1 MCSCSSTAL
10 FKAGVGRILTAASG
24 TGAAEQG
31 IQMVRGGS
39 GGGSGGGPGRMAGL
53 QRQLQEIEQQVA
65 HKYGANNR
73 SAGPRG
79 GEGQRV
85 SDQVQIYLRDG
96 QGARG
101 GSGDSAAQAVLM
113 AELQTVRHLLT
124 DASMA
129 MAEVSQEKAQLEEE
143 LNGALDELRSA
154 KQSWQAAEM
163 SLRVQS
169 ETSER
174 LNAQVGQLTE
184 ELRQSRDV
192 ANEWRTKAEDLRLK
206 LERRAGAGSEG
217 ASKKE
222 MMELEAKLA
231 ETNRLRLLDAEKLAQ
246 QMAALERLEEVEERA
261 LTSEKAVR
269 TLRQEADDWRAKSEG
284 FAAELLAWRS
294 KSESWEATKAQSV
307 RALQSERD
315 RLQTEWQMM
324 RESLQS
330 AEASLAVQTAAVQR
344 LEQALMEDR
353 EKLREANRALE
364 GWIEKE
370 EAWKSEVLAMRTRM
384 ESEAASK
391 DRRMEKLQEERD
403 GLQGQNSELENALQS
418 AEASLAVQ
426 TAAVQRVEKQAST
439 LMVEVRQCRRSEEE
453 WRVQGE
459 EARAEVA
466 ALQIQFNE
474 AVRKKQEAMHE
485 LHQTR
490 EQLEGK
496 MDALRKAFAEADARC
511 KLYMTE
517 NDRLQKDL
525 TAMRDEMRRA
535 EQLRKAHEELERE
548 HQVLKGILKGSG
560 ASNAGDA
567 LKEVQAERDRLLRE
581 MNTLRPKLSSAET
594 TLASKA
600 AIVERLEADL
610 QQHKFLVGES
620 QGKVERLSG
629 EVEGYKAEV
638 GSLRMQNEDALARA
652 EHAISTLR
660 EERDLLHSELERL
673 RNALQAASAEMNVG
687 MQAVAKLSNVDA
699 RTVSSQVRVYGE
711 SQGMQNQLHAQ
722 MDNFRRQVG
731 ALRGGAPSGGG
742 GASGMG
748 GAVAGG
754 PHASHGIGHDE
765 FRPSAGRVRR
775 NRSSGGRPDG
785 GAAGNMAGAVSFAG
799 PAAGSLLKSRAA
811 GDDDGRPDGG
821 SHDPVHSQAM
831 PATRNLQGRPPSARV
846 HRPLDKFVAPPSRY
860 MHKDASKYSDLALV
874 EQAAEW
880 LSAQRGRQAT
890 MPSDAD
896 FRAAGMS
903 GVADAVHRIHGGFE
917 IVATKLGMQLH
928 YTNACAGIGKETAM
942 PRDPAYWNTFRN
954 VQQAVL
960 ELAQALCAP
969 DTMPSYMALRSA
981 GLGAVADAIR
991 AKHGGLQHVAQ
1002 RLGLQLPSAFAD

>member
-1 MCSCSSTAL
+1 
-10 FKAGVGRILTAASG
+10 
-24 TGAAEQG
+24 
-31 IQMVRGGS
+31 MVHPGGS
-39 GGGSGGGPGRMAGL
+39 GNSSGRGGPVGPGRMQGL
-53 QRQLQEIEQQVA
+53 QRQLQEIEQQVS
-65 HKYGANNR
+65 HKYGGAR
-73 SAGPRG
+73 SGAQPRG

-96 QGARG
+96 QSGGGRG
-101 GSGDSAAQAVLM
+101 GGAGESASQAVLM

-129 MAEVSQEKAQLEEE
+129 MAEVSAEKAQLEEE
-143 LNGALDELRSA
+143 LDGALDELRNA

-169 ETSER
+169 ETTER

-184 ELRQSRDV
+184 ELRQSRDMQ
-192 ANEWRTKAEDLRLK
+192 NEWRSKAEELRLK
-206 LERRAGAGSEG
+206 LECRAGAGNEG
-217 ASKKE
+217 ASKKD

-261 LTSEKAVR
+261 LNGEKAVR
-269 TLRQEADDWRAKSEG
+269 QLRQEADDWRAKSEG

-344 LEQALMEDR
+344 LEQEVMEDR
-353 EKLREANRALE
+353 IKLREMGRALE

-370 EAWKSEVLAMRTRM
+370 EAWKTEVLAMRTRM

-391 DRRMEKLQEERD
+391 DRKIEKLQEERD
-403 GLQGQNSELENALQS
+403 IIKEDNSELHNALQS

-459 EARAEVA
+459 EARAEVG
-466 ALQIQFNE
+466 ALQIQLNE
-474 AVRKKQEAMHE
+474 AVRKKEEAMKD

-490 EQLEGK
+490 EMLESR
-496 MDALRKAFAEADARC
+496 MDALRKALAEAEARA
-511 KLYMTE
+511 KLYVNE
-517 NDRLQKDL
+517 NDRLQKEL
-525 TAMRDEMRRA
+525 LEMRNN
-535 EQLRKAHEELERE
+535 LRKAEELRRQYEDLERE
-548 HQVLKGILKGSG
+548 HNVLKGILKGSG

-581 MNTLRPKLSSAET
+581 VNVLRPKLSQVEVS
-594 TLASKA
+594 LASKDA
-600 AIVERLEADL
+600 VVERLEADL
-610 QQHKFLVGES
+610 QQHKFLLGET
-620 QGKVERLSG
+620 QGKCEKLSG
-629 EVEGYKAEV
+629 QVEGYKAEV
-638 GSLRMQNEDALARA
+638 GSLRMQMEDALARA
-652 EHAISTLR
+652 EHAIATLR

-711 SQGMQNQLHAQ
+711 SQGMQNQLHMQ
-722 MDNFRRQVG
+722 MDTFRRQIG
-731 ALRGGAPSGGG
+731 GLRSGAPSGGA
-742 GASGMG
+742 GASGAGGTSMG
-748 GAVAGG
+748 GAGGPGG
-754 PHASHGIGHDE
+754 PHPSHGFGHDE
-765 FRPSAGRVRR
+765 FRPASGRTRR
-775 NRSSGGRPDG
+775 TRFGGGRPDG
-785 GAAGNMAGAVSFAG
+785 GAGGEMAGAPSFAG
-799 PAAGSLLKSRAA
+799 PAASALLKNRSPA
-811 GDDDGRPDGG
+811 DDGRPDGG
-821 SHDPVHSQAM
+821 AHDSNSFLHTHAA
-831 PATRNLQGRPPSARV
+831 PATRKLDRLTGRPSSGRV
-846 HRPLDKFVAPPSRY
+846 HRPTDKFVAAPSRY
-860 MHKDASKYSDLALV
+860 MQKDANKYSDLALI

-880 LSAQRGRQAT
+880 LASQRGRQAT

-896 FRAAGMS
+896 FRAAGMC
-903 GVADAVHRIHGGFE
+903 GVADAIMRIHGGTE
-917 IVATKLGMQLH
+917 IVATKLGMQIH
-928 YTNACAGIGKETAM
+928 YTNACAAVGNHSS
-942 PRDPAYWNTFRN
+942 RDPSFWNTFSN
-954 VQQAVL
+954 MQQAVL

-981 GLGAVADAIR
+981 GLGPCADAIR
-991 AKHGGLQHVAQ
+991 SKHGGLQKVAE
-1002 RLGLQLPSAFAD
+1002 RLGLQLASAFADS